1 MKITANGIDI
11 HYVLQGTG
19 PCVTL
24 SHSLACDLT
33 MWDEQAR
40 VLARDY
46 TVLRYDTRGHGAT
59 SGPTGPYTLD
69 QLAAD
74 AHALLSALGIKRTHW
89 VGLSLG
95 GMIGEVFAIK
105 YSPMLQ
111 SLALCDTTSRYPAEA
126 ATTWSERIALV
137 RRAGMGA
144 VVDATLG
151 RWFTEPY
158 RKSRPEVIQRFA
170 TMIASTPA
178 EGYAGCAE
186 AICRI
191 NVTERLRSITC
202 PVLVVVGEQD
212 QGTPPAMARDIHEA
226 IAGSEL
232 VTIPSAAH
240 LSNIEQAEI
249 FDRTLLRFLQS
260 ATGTKNTA

>member
-11 HYVLQGTG
+11 HYILEGSG

-24 SHSLACDLT
+24 SHSLACDLS

-40 VLARDY
+40 LLARDH

-59 SGPTGPYTLD
+59 SAPPAPYTLD
-69 QLAAD
+69 RLADD
-74 AHALLSALGIKRTHW
+74 AHALLTALGIAKTHW

-95 GMIGEVFAIK
+95 GMIGQVFATK
-105 YSPMLQ
+105 YPACVQ

-126 ATTWSERIALV
+126 ATMWSERIALV
-137 RRAGMGA
+137 RRDGMET
-144 VVDATLG
+144 VVEPTLG

-158 RKSRPEVIQRFA
+158 RKSAPDVMKQFA
-170 TMIASTPA
+170 AMIARTPV
-178 EGYAGCAE
+178 EGYAGCSE

-191 NVTERLRSITC
+191 NVTGQLEKIKC
-202 PVLVVVGEQD
+202 PVLVIVGEQD
-212 QGTPPAMARDIHEA
+212 QGTPPAMAREIHDA

-240 LSNIEQAEI
+240 LSYIEQPVA
-249 FDRTLLRFLQS
+249 FNRALLRFLQS
-260 ATGTKNTA
+260 AAG